1 MSKRLKLDFQ
11 PGSIKTVT
19 IKNFTTYSHGEFKL
33 SPSLNMIIGP
43 NGTGKSTLV
52 AAICLG
58 LGGKLELIKRKTMKS
73 MIKTGTTEST
83 IELVVADI
91 DDREVII
98 ERTFTEKSSKWKLN
112 GRSTSEK
119 EVISKVKS
127 LNIQLDNLCHFL
139 PQERVAEFAG
149 LSPEKLLVETERTL
163 KSGNLYLMHEDLIK
177 LEDKRDSVIQQLET
191 YNSRLETLQ
200 QEKEKLNEAVQAL
213 NQFNEKRNEVELH
226 KHILPYAVWEDEK
239 IRRRELKK
247 QKEDAEAKLKDFENN
262 KRPLNEALVVSLDER
277 KRLQVEKNE
286 KQRLYDEIEGK
297 VEQLQREKKKN
308 EEYISDL
315 KGKLLS
321 TRTSKERR
329 RQEII
334 NEKAE
339 INKLNNELTQLAD
352 DDTEDQI
359 NEYKGQRRQLQNEK
373 LTLSEAIE
381 ESNNTLNDKKRQEAR
396 LSQELKAEMSKLNT
410 EDKLNLLNIQN
421 SKLLYSSFQAHKFM
435 REKSGT
441 NEYFESPVVTCDIR
455 EKSLAGVCER
465 VIGQNNLVALTFT
478 NEDNYQ
484 KNYRHLQQFTVPT
497 RVLKQQPSP
506 PSIPQESLHHF
517 GFENYLSDYLQGP
530 QPVLN
535 MLKINSKI
543 HNIPVTLKELSDRQ
557 LNKLMTPNN
566 EGKIPFMRFISGQQ
580 LFNVTRS
587 RYGNR
592 NFVYSTDTIK
602 NTNFFGKN
610 SISSE
615 VRESTETNIK
625 SLKSDLDDIHSQI
638 KEINDKLINDK
649 SNAVRIQRDI
659 ELFNE
664 KVNQHSLLKSRR
676 NRIQQNIVT
685 KQERIEKLTQ
695 DLNKNHSDRIR
706 NIRNRL
712 LEVFGNN
719 SKQGSQISDYVA
731 QLSDIKL
738 EINQINLDV
747 LNERNRKDAIEALV
761 QQMDELKSELVAI
774 YEESKKQYLSM
785 KNSNCKQIIA
795 ETNAK
800 LPPLEV
806 EKIQNKAVEYRE
818 AGELNESNIKET
830 ISILEDEISVMTA
843 DKSSIQRLKL
853 VDEKIEEIHGVLPRL
868 NTEKQSFDTRI
879 TEIKSRWEPELDGL
893 VEKISRSFQ
902 RKFVNVASN
911 GKVQLAKNEKF
922 KKWRLEIL
930 VKFRE
935 QSDFKILDRQSQ
947 SGGERAV
954 STIFFVMALQGLTKA
969 PIRIVDEINQGMDP
983 KNEKMAHK
991 YLVRTACKNMNS
1003 QYFLVTP
1010 KLLTGLYYHPQM
1022 KIHCIYTGPFIK
1034 SGDVDFM
1041 DFTNQF

>member
-1 MSKRLKLDFQ
+1 MKRLKLDFQ

-58 LGGKLELIKRKTMKS
+58 LGGKLQLIKRETMKS

-83 IELVVADI
+83 IILVVADF
-91 DDREVII
+91 DGDVVI
-98 ERTFTEKSSKWKLN
+98 ERHFTEKTSKWKLN
-112 GRSTSEK
+112 GKNTSEK
-119 EVISKVKS
+119 EVLGKVKS

-149 LSPEKLLVETERTL
+149 LSPEKLLVETQRTL
-163 KSGNLYLMHEDLIK
+163 KSGNLYFMHEDLIK
-177 LEDKRDSVIQQLET
+177 LEDKKDSIMQQLDT

-200 QEKEKLNEAVQAL
+200 QEKEKLNEAVLAL
-213 NQFNEKRNEVELH
+213 NQFNEKREQVELH
-226 KHILPYAVWEDEK
+226 KHILPYAMWEDEK

-247 QKEDAEAKLKDFENN
+247 RKEKAEAKLKDFELN
-262 KRPLNEALVVSLDER
+262 KRPLTEGLVVSRDER
-277 KRLQVEKNE
+277 KRLEIEKNE
-286 KQRLYDEIEGK
+286 KQQLYDDFVDKLEK
-297 VEQLQREKKKN
+297 VQKAKTKN
-308 EEYISDL
+308 DDLITDL
-315 KGKLLS
+315 KNRLS
-321 TRTSKERR
+321 TTRTSKERR
-329 RQEII
+329 KQDII

-339 INKLNNELTQLAD
+339 INKFTTELKELPED
-352 DDTEDQI
+352 DGEDQI
-359 NEYKGQRRQLQNEK
+359 NEFKSERRHLQSQKSTLLETVEDSNGQ
-373 LTLSEAIE
+373 I
-381 ESNNTLNDKKRQEAR
+381 NDLKRQES
-396 LSQELKAEMSKLNT
+396 LLVQELRAEMSKIDT
-410 EDKLNLLNIQN
+410 EDKLNLLNVQN
-421 SKLLYSSFQAHKFM
+421 SKLLSSSYQAHKFL
-435 REKSGT
+435 RDKG
-441 NEYFESPVVTCDIR
+441 NGYFESPVVTCDL
-455 EKSLAGVCER
+455 KQKTLAGVCER
-465 VIGQNNLVALTFT
+465 VIGQNNLVALTFVD
-478 NEDNYQ
+478 EDSYQ
-484 KNYRHLQQFTVPT
+484 ANYRYLQQFTVPT

-506 PSIPQESLHHF
+506 SSIPQESLHHF

-530 QPVLN
+530 EPVLN

-543 HNIPVTLKELSDRQ
+543 HNIPVTMKELTDHQ
-557 LNKLMTPNN
+557 LQKLMTPNG

-587 RYGNR
+587 KYGNR

-602 NTNFFGKN
+602 HSNFFGKN

-615 VRESTETNIK
+615 LRESTERNMRNLNSELTEVK
-625 SLKSDLDDIHSQI
+625 TSLTGL
-638 KEINDKLINDK
+638 NDGLVEAKTKIT
-649 SNAVRIQRDI
+649 RIQREIDI
-659 ELFNE
+659 LNE
-664 KVNQHSLLKSRR
+664 KINRSSLQKSRR
-676 NRIQQNIVT
+676 TRLQQIILT

-695 DLNKNHSDRIR
+695 ELNKDHSDRIR
-706 NIRNRL
+706 NITNKL
-712 LEVFGNN
+712 LEVFNTINQQTSQIASYVG
-719 SKQGSQISDYVA
+719 QISD
-731 QLSDIKL
+731 LKL
-738 EINQINLDV
+738 QINQLGLDI
-747 LNERNRKDAIEALV
+747 LNERNRRDAIESLAK
-761 QQMDELKSELVAI
+761 QMDELKSELVVI
-774 YEESKKQYLSM
+774 YEESKKQYLLM
-785 KNSNCKQIIA
+785 KNSNCKKVIA

-800 LPPLEV
+800 LPSLEV

-818 AGELNESNIKET
+818 AGKLNEDSIKEM

-843 DKSSIQRLKL
+843 DKSSIKRLKL
-853 VDEKIEEIHGVLPRL
+853 VEEKIEEIDGIVPRL
-868 NTEKQSFDTRI
+868 VTEKQSFDTRI
-879 TEIKSRWEPELDGL
+879 LEIRSRWEPELDGF

-902 RKFVNVASN
+902 KKFVNVASN
-911 GKVQLAKNEKF
+911 GKVQLVKNDKF
-922 KKWRLEIL
+922 KNWRLEIL

-954 STIFFVMALQGLTKA
+954 STIFFLMALQGLTKA

-1022 KIHCIYTGPFIK
+1022 KIHCIYTGPLIE
-1034 SGDVDFM
+1034 GEGDFM
-1041 DFTNQF
+1041 DFSNMF